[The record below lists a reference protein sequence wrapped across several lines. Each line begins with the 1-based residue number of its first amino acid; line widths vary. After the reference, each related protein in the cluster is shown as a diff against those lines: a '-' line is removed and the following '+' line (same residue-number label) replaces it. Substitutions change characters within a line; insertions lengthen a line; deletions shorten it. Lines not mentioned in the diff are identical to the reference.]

1 MLNTASIGAPRLS
14 NYNSQEALKQ
24 YRQLGLE
31 THINNASPHRLIQL
45 LMEGALERLIAAQAA
60 MERGD
65 TATKGV
71 LIGKTMGIISGLR
84 SALDMNV
91 QDTNLP
97 ENLDNL
103 YDYMGRQLLEASMHN
118 NVALVVEVIGLL
130 STIKSGWDGIEQ
142 QV

>member
-1 MLNTASIGAPRLS
+1 MSKS

-31 THINNASPHRLIQL
+31 TQINNASPHRLIQL
-45 LMEGALERLIAAQAA
+45 LMEGALDRLVAAQAA

-65 TATKGV
+65 AATKGV

-84 SALDMNV
+84 SSLDMNV
-91 QDTNLP
+91 VDTNLP

-103 YDYMGRQLLEASMHN
+103 YDYMGRRLLEASMHN
-118 NVALVVEVIGLL
+118 KLEIVIEIIGLMKTL
-130 STIKSGWDGIEQ
+130 KSGWDGIEPQ
-142 QV
+142 A

>member
-1 MLNTASIGAPRLS
+1 MS
-14 NYNSQEALKQ
+14 NYNSNEALKQ

-31 THINNASPHRLIQL
+31 TQINNASPHRLIQL
-45 LMEGALERLIAAQAA
+45 LMEGALERLVGAQAA

-71 LIGKTMGIISGLR
+71 LIGKAMGIISGLR
-84 SALDMNV
+84 SSLDMSV
-91 QDTNLP
+91 EASELP

-103 YDYMGRQLLEASMHN
+103 YDYMGRRLLEASTYN
-118 NVALVVEVIGLL
+118 KVEIVVEVITLFKTL
-130 STIKSGWDGIEQ
+130 KSGWDGIAS

>member
-1 MLNTASIGAPRLS
+1 LS

-45 LMEGALERLIAAQAA
+45 LMEGAIERLMAAQAA
-60 MERGD
+60 IERGD
-65 TATKGV
+65 AAAKGM

-84 SALDMNV
+84 SSLDMTV
-91 QDTNLP
+91 QANNLP

-103 YDYMGRQLLEASMHN
+103 YDYMGRRLLEASMQN
-118 NVALVVEVIGLL
+118 KAEIVAEIITLMKTL
-130 STIKSGWDGIEQ
+130 KSGWDGIEPQ
-142 QV
+142 IS

>member
-1 MLNTASIGAPRLS
+1 LS

-31 THINNASPHRLIQL
+31 TQINNASPHRLVQL
-45 LMEGALERLIAAQAA
+45 LMEGTLERLTAAQAA

-71 LIGKTMGIISGLR
+71 LIGKAMGIISGLR
-84 SALDMNV
+84 SSLDMSVPNT
-91 QDTNLP
+91 DLP

-103 YDYMGRQLLEASMHN
+103 YDYMGRRLLEASTYNKTEM
-118 NVALVVEVIGLL
+118 VAEVIDLMR
-130 STIKSGWDGIEQ
+130 TIKSGWDGIEPQ
-142 QV
+142 AQAAT

>member
-1 MLNTASIGAPRLS
+1 MS

-31 THINNASPHRLIQL
+31 TQVNNASPHRLIQL
-45 LMEGALERLIAAQAA
+45 LMEGVLERLIGAQSA

-65 TATKGV
+65 SATKGV
-71 LIGKTMGIISGLR
+71 LIGKAMGIISGLR
-84 SALDMNV
+84 SALDMSIE
-91 QDTNLP
+91 DSALP

-103 YDYMGRQLLEASMHN
+103 YDYMGRRLLEASAGN
-118 NVALVVEVIGLL
+118 KVEIVVEVMELMKTL
-130 STIKSGWDGIEQ
+130 KSGWDGIAD

>member
-1 MLNTASIGAPRLS
+1 MSKF

-31 THINNASPHRLIQL
+31 TQINNASPHRLIQL
-45 LMEGALERLIAAQAA
+45 LMEGALDRLVAAQAA

-84 SALDMNV
+84 SSLDMSV
-91 QDTNLP
+91 LDTNLP

-103 YDYMGRQLLEASMHN
+103 YDYMGRRLLDASMHN
-118 NVALVVEVIGLL
+118 NLEIITEVIGLMKTL
-130 STIKSGWDGIEQ
+130 KSGWDGIQ
-142 QV
+142 PQV

>member
-1 MLNTASIGAPRLS
+1 MS

-31 THINNASPHRLIQL
+31 TQINNASPHRLIQL
-45 LMEGALERLIAAQAA
+45 LMEGALERLTGAQLA

-71 LIGKTMGIISGLR
+71 LIGKAMGIISGLR
-84 SALDMNV
+84 SSLDMNV
-91 QDTNLP
+91 EGSDLP
-97 ENLDNL
+97 ERLDDL
-103 YDYMGRQLLEASMHN
+103 YDYMGRRLLEASMHN
-118 NVALVVEVIGLL
+118 KVDILTEVIGLL
-130 STIKSGWDGIEQ
+130 KTVKDGWDGIEPS